1 MVETR
6 LFVNCALPFLFMCGF
21 TMVAASPAFSQA
33 DLAIDA
39 VYSHPAPSAAMAVN
53 DGAGRPDAGTA
64 HQVGDRMADG
74 TVYAG
79 VSPDTGKAMYT
90 TPADAKLT
98 YTFNQA
104 RKYAAALD
112 SYGHHDWR
120 VPTRNELNVLF
131 QNRAAIGGFNISG
144 VRPAGWY
151 WASSPGTNLFGWA
164 QRFSGGNRDYT
175 TGILVSSLR
184 CVR

>member
-1 MVETR
+1 MAETR
-6 LFVNCALPFLFMCGF
+6 LFVKCALPFLVMCGF
-21 TMVAASPAFSQA
+21 TMAAASCAFSQA
-33 DLAIDA
+33 DI
-39 VYSHPAPSAAMAVN
+39 S
-53 DGAGRPDAGTA
+53 AGTA
-64 HQVGDRMADG
+64 HPIGERMADG
-74 TVYAG
+74 TIYAG
-79 VSPDTGKAMYT
+79 TSPDTGEAMYT
-90 TPADAKLT
+90 TPFDAKLT

-144 VRPAGWY
+144 LRPAGWY

-164 QRFSGGNRDYT
+164 QHFSGWNLDYS
-175 TGILVSSLR
+175 TGTLVSSLR
-184 CVR
+184 CVRERITHKT